1 MTSTGLHE
9 HQLRTDTQISK
20 LLSRG
25 MRLAHTDGQ
34 RASIYSNAEMLM
46 KLIAEERKAAE
57 TEQFAHLGQPCMPDA
72 DQI

>member
-1 MTSTGLHE
+1 
-9 HQLRTDTQISK
+9 
-20 LLSRG
+20 

-46 KLIAEERKAAE
+46 QLIAEERKAAE